1 MTKSNTT
8 IELTGMTGRLYPN
21 QAQIEQIRQAHGS
34 TRFVWN
40 QFLDMLS
47 TRYQNNPSLAM
58 PSFTAMSTMLT
69 QLKREHV
76 WLKETDSIALQN
88 SIKALREAFERFFNK
103 TSKHPKFKSKR
114 DAYPSYRTTIRNVQ
128 AQSHGN
134 IRFDNMRGQRFVK
147 LPKLGWVKCRMSIT
161 HIENE
166 HIKAVTIKQLPTGHY
181 QISVLVESD
190 SQTLDKTGSSVGV
203 DLGVSDL
210 AILSDGRRYKSL
222 KLYNKYKSELH
233 RWQVKANRRLRLAK
247 SRGVELEDAKNY
259 QKARVMVAKIH
270 AKMANTR
277 KNYLHH
283 MTTELVECYDVI
295 CIEDLKPSNLMKN
308 HSLARAIAEQ
318 SWRELRLMLEYKC
331 KRYGKTLIAVNPY
344 KTSQYCSSCGHD
356 GGKKELNIR
365 AWQCTACSVHH
376 DRDINAARNILNIG
390 SGSALVT

>member
-1 MTKSNTT
+1 MTQSNTT
-8 IELTGMTGRLYPN
+8 IEFTGVTGRLYPN

-40 QFLDMLS
+40 QFLGMLNA
-47 TRYQNNPSLAM
+47 RYQNNPSLAM
-58 PSFTAMSTMLT
+58 PSFTAMSAMLT
-69 QLKREHV
+69 QLKREYL
-76 WLKETDSIALQN
+76 WLKDTDSIALQN
-88 SIKALREAFERFFNK
+88 SVKTLRETFERFFNK
-103 TSKHPKFKSKR
+103 TSKYPKFKSKR
-114 DAYPSYRTTIRNVQ
+114 DAYPSYRTTIRN
-128 AQSHGN
+128 AQSNGN
-134 IRFDNMRGQRFVK
+134 IMFDNMRGQRFVK

-166 HIKAVTIKQLPTGHY
+166 RIKSATIKQLPTGHY

-190 SQTLDKTGSSVGV
+190 SQTLDKTGLSVGV
-203 DLGVSDL
+203 DVGVSDL

-222 KLYNKYKSELH
+222 KLYNKYKLELH
-233 RWQVKANRRLRLAK
+233 HWQVKASRRLRLAK
-247 SRGVELEDAKNY
+247 SRGVALEDAKNY
-259 QKARVMVAKIH
+259 QKARIMVAKIH
-270 AKMANTR
+270 AKMANIR
-277 KNYLHH
+277 KDYLHR
-283 MTTELVECYDVI
+283 MTTELVERYDVI
-295 CIEDLKPSNLMKN
+295 CIEDLKSSNLMKN

-365 AWQCTACSVHH
+365 VWQCTACSVHH

-390 SGSALVT
+390 SGSALVI